1 VTRPPPFRA
10 EPLTALLKR
19 VGPSLSTELVEQLV
33 DTGISADAARQR
45 IARGARDFDVV
56 KLAGIRFQHNARF
69 IYLGDQ
75 FGDIAF
81 WRAVERAFER
91 GGASYWAA
99 VSGMKARGGRV
110 RLVDFPIV
118 CGAPASRKGQ
128 YSPEHLLDRLKAIQL
143 LEIEEVGE
151 DVFVK
156 FRPLAYR
163 CDPPEVVRARLLA
176 ESVALEGVRNWMRKL
191 GFTSYE
197 QTRIRGQ
204 DPAPEVSSIA
214 WDLSGPSYIRPM
226 ARPAGGKLRPG
237 FVVADI
243 ILRLQVDAQT
253 VAAVVR
259 KHDMASALPS
269 IPPIMPFLIA
279 DSFTPEGH
287 RLAKQKGLIPTT
299 TAQLLG
305 DIVARALR
313 ELVEMLTN
321 LGATAAVNPDHLE
334 KVLRELTRIEGAA
347 DNLRGALFELAVA
360 YLVKEVEGGFVK
372 AGVQVTDPWTRR
384 SADIDVL
391 LDRPDGKS
399 VLVIECKA
407 KVPGNAVSLEQARKW
422 REDRVPL
429 IYSALEGDSRYAG
442 RTFTFELWSN
452 GGFRPEAEAWLTAQG
467 ADPRF
472 ETAWRNG
479 DAVRAY
485 TAQAKS
491 AAITK
496 IMNEHYFR
504 HPLVRLTSASATGR
518 VEDSAGQAVG
528 FAPEPTPGADL
539 SG

>member
-1 VTRPPPFRA
+1 MESLA
-10 EPLTALLKR
+10 GLLQR
-19 VGPSLSTELVEQLV
+19 VGPSLSTELLERLV
-33 DTGISADAARQR
+33 AQGVSGAAARQR
-45 IARGARDFDVV
+45 IARGGRDLDVV

-69 IYLGDQ
+69 LYLGHQ
-75 FGDIAF
+75 FGDADF

-99 VSGMKARGGRV
+99 VTGMKARGGRV
-110 RLVDFPIV
+110 RLADFPVV

-128 YSPEHLLDRLKAIQL
+128 YPPLHLLERLMAIQL
-143 LEIEEVGE
+143 LETEEVGE
-151 DVFVK
+151 DTYVK
-156 FRPLAYR
+156 FRPHFYR

-176 ESVALEGVRNWMRKL
+176 ESVALEGVRDWMRKL
-191 GFTSYE
+191 GFTSYD
-197 QTRIRGQ
+197 QTRVRGQ

-214 WDLSGPSYIRPM
+214 WDLSGPSYIRPL
-226 ARPAGGKLRPG
+226 ARPGAERMRPG

-243 ILRLQVDAQT
+243 ILRQQVDAAT

-279 DSFTPEGH
+279 DGFTPDGH
-287 RLAKQKGLIPTT
+287 HLAKQKGLLPTT

-305 DIVARALR
+305 DAIARALI

-321 LGATAAVNPDHLE
+321 LGATAAVNPEHLD
-334 KVLRELTRIEGAA
+334 KVLRELTRIEGTAN
-347 DNLRGALFELAVA
+347 NLRGALFELAVA

-384 SADIDVL
+384 PAEIDVL
-391 LDRPDGKS
+391 LDRPDGRS

-407 KVPGNAVSLEQARKW
+407 KVPGNTVSIEQARKW
-422 REDRVPL
+422 RDDRVPL
-429 IYSALEGDSRYAG
+429 IYSALSGDSRFKG
-442 RTFTFELWSN
+442 RAFTFELWTN

-472 ETAWRNG
+472 ETAWRSRE
-479 DAVRAY
+479 AVRAY
-485 TAQAKS
+485 TARAKS

-496 IMNEHYFR
+496 IMNDHYFR
-504 HPLVRLTSASATGR
+504 LPAVQVTVASPIRQTGDGAS
-518 VEDSAGQAVG
+518 ELISM
-528 FAPEPTPGADL
+528 APEAAAGPGVANDVDGL
-539 SG
+539 EQ